1 MTKVL
6 FVCLGNICR
15 SPLAEGI
22 FAKMIKDNGLQNLIS
37 CDSCGTAAYHI
48 GSQPDSRTVANA
60 KQNGLKLSHQARQ
73 FDGSDLDEF
82 DHILVMDRAN
92 YEEVRQFFLGE
103 EHAEK
108 VSLMRNYDP
117 ENKNADV
124 PDPYFGEADG
134 FQEVYDI
141 LHRSCRELLNKVV
154 GNFN

>member
-22 FAKMIKDNGLQNLIS
+22 FDQMVKDEGLQNLIS

-60 KQNGLKLSHQARQ
+60 KDNGLILNHQARQ
-73 FDGSDLDEF
+73 FAGSDLDEF
-82 DHILVMDRAN
+82 DQILVMDCAN
-92 YEEVRQFFLGE
+92 YEEVRQFFIDE
-103 EHAEK
+103 EHASK

-124 PDPYFGEADG
+124 PDPYFGGTGG
-134 FQEVYDI
+134 FQDVYDI
-141 LHRSCRELLNKVV
+141 LYRSCQELLKKVV
-154 GNFN
+154 TNLN